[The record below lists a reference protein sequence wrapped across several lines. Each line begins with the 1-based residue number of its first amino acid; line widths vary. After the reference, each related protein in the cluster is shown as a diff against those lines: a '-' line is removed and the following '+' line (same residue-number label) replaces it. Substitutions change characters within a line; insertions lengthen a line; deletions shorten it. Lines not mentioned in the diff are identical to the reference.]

1 MLAIPF
7 ARTSASPDS
16 LIAEAIPRD
25 IAIIM
30 SARQS
35 MVFFASG
42 ILVEYKKNIKRN
54 HTLISDLISSN
65 CL

>member
-35 MVFFASG
+35 MAFFASG
-42 ILVEYKKNIKRN
+42 ILVEYKKES
-54 HTLISDLISSN
+54 HLD
-65 CL
+65 